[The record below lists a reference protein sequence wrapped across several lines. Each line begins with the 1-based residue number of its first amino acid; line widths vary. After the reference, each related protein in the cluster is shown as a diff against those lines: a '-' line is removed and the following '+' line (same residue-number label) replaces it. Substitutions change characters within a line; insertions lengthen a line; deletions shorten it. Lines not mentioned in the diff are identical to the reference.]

1 GGRRRRR
8 LRRPRRA
15 VQRRRHRRLQA
26 LRGAHRGGLEPHFRR
41 ERDRHVPHSARG
53 AAASPRQPGR
63 LRGERRLDLVA
74 ARHRVRLAVCGVEG
88 GGAEL
93 HALAGAGVRH
103 AQPALQLRVPRR
115 REDAARAALP
125 PSRRL
130 RGAPD
135 RLPGAAEVRALRRP
149 HRHRTHHRVPRLR
162 RGAHDQRR
170 RAHRRRR
177 DPGMILEVL
186 ARQVVT
192 RGAHP
197 FLRHEGRDV
206 SYAEFDRLSNRA
218 AHGLR
223 ALGVERGD
231 RVTLAVGNS
240 VDYVVTAF
248 AVLKAGGV
256 LNPVNPAL
264 GEAELRYILGHAG
277 PRLVVTDAA
286 SDERMRGLG
295 VPTAQAPELS
305 AARPETAP
313 AGRAP
318 AVALGRD
325 DASTL
330 LYTSGTTGAPKGVL
344 FTHGRSGTSGPHFIE
359 ALGLRPDDVLL
370 AVTPLFHGNAW
381 GAVVTSLH
389 AGATVAFPVAF
400 HASAFWPL
408 AHETGATVVFTL
420 GTVLAMLLT
429 REPSPLERTS
439 RLRLI
444 LGLGSAPIRARVRE
458 RFGVED

>member
-1 GGRRRRR
+1 
-8 LRRPRRA
+8 
-15 VQRRRHRRLQA
+15 
-26 LRGAHRGGLEPHFRR
+26 
-41 ERDRHVPHSARG
+41 
-53 AAASPRQPGR
+53 
-63 LRGERRLDLVA
+63 
-74 ARHRVRLAVCGVEG
+74 
-88 GGAEL
+88 
-93 HALAGAGVRH
+93 
-103 AQPALQLRVPRR
+103 
-115 REDAARAALP
+115 ALP

-135 RLPGAAEVRALRRP
+135 RLPSAAEVRALRRP
-149 HRHRTHHRVPRLR
+149 HRHRAHHRVPRLG

-186 ARQVVT
+186 ARQVAT

-223 ALGVERGD
+223 AHGVERGD
-231 RVTLAVGNS
+231 RLTLALGNS
-240 VDYVVTAF
+240 VDYVVT
-248 AVLKAGGV
+248 AGGV

-286 SDERMRGLG
+286 SDERMRGLA

-305 AARPETAP
+305 ASGPET
-313 AGRAP
+313 AP

-389 AGATVAFPVAF
+389 AGATVAVTVAF